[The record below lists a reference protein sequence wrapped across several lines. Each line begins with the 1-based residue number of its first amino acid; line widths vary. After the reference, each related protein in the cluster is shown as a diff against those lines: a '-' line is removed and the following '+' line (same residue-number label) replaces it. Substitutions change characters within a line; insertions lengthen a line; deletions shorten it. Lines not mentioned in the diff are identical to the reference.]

1 MKSQEANAI
10 PLRDILEKYGHEP
23 VRSYH
28 GYLMYSSPF
37 RSEGSP
43 SFRVDLNTNRW
54 KDFGEDTSGG
64 VADLVMRL
72 EKCDFHSAMR
82 RIEKGDLST
91 LPRPSS
97 IPAPTANAGV
107 SPRLSVD
114 NVNSLTNRML
124 LDYMSRRGIDAD
136 IAKAYC
142 KEVYYH
148 FGEVRD
154 KPCFAIGFPNDKG
167 GMELRNPMFKGCAG
181 VKAVTCLDNGSDR
194 CAVFE
199 GFMDFLSYLQY
210 AREHPGLPP
219 MNFCILNSTAMADRS
234 GEFLSR
240 HRLVHAFLD
249 NDKAGLTA
257 LERMGRIL
265 GKDTVL
271 VNESVRLYPKHND
284 FNEFLQACK
293 KKVMAVGNEM

>member
-10 PLRDILEKYGHEP
+10 PLREILEKYGHEP

-37 RSEGSP
+37 RSEGTP
-43 SFRVDLNTNRW
+43 SFRVDLNTNKW
-54 KDFGEDTSGG
+54 KDFGEDSSGG

-72 EKCDFHSAMR
+72 EKCDFHSAMQ
-82 RIEKGDLST
+82 RIEKDAFSAPL
-91 LPRPSS
+91 RPSPV
-97 IPAPTANAGV
+97 PASTGNTGV
-107 SPRLSVD
+107 SPRLVIDSV
-114 NVNSLTNRML
+114 NPLSNRML
-124 LDYMSRRGIDAD
+124 LGYMSQRGIDAD

-148 FGEVRD
+148 FGEKKD
-154 KPCFAIGFPNDKG
+154 KPCFAVGFTNDKEG
-167 GMELRNPMFKGCAG
+167 LELRNPMFKGCAG
-181 VKAVTCLDNGSDR
+181 VKTITCLENGSDR

-219 MNFCILNSTAMADRS
+219 MNFCILNSAGMADRS

-249 NDKAGLTA
+249 NDKAGMNA
-257 LERMGRIL
+257 LERMGKIL
-265 GKDTVL
+265 KKGTIL

-293 KKVMAVGNEM
+293 KKVMMAGSEM